1 MELYT
6 IIGLTE
12 YIGEKSSDY
21 DGHPTGSDTFTVYL
35 KDKEGK
41 IFSIQAY
48 HSIGPCGSGYCG
60 ASWGDLNLELQPV
73 ENLEVLTHTVEGVH
87 QIEVVNGTA
96 RKSMLDNDHYYD
108 AVAEIVKT
116 TDGLQVIG
124 STGNGGCAYY
134 PSGYGYFSKD
144 LFIKLKEAE

>member
-6 IIGLTE
+6 IIGLNE
-12 YIGEKSSDY
+12 HIGEKSDDY
-21 DGHPTGSDTFTVYL
+21 DGHLTGEDVFTVYL
-35 KDKEGK
+35 KDEQDK
-41 IFSIQAY
+41 IFSIEAY
-48 HSIGPCGSGYCG
+48 YSIGACGSGYCG

-73 ENLEVLTHTVEGVH
+73 ENLGVLTHIVDGVH

-108 AVAEIVKT
+108 AIEEIVKT
-116 TDGLQVIG
+116 TNGLQVIG
-124 STGNGGCAYY
+124 STGDGGCGYY

-144 LFIKLKEAE
+144 LFIKLKEAK